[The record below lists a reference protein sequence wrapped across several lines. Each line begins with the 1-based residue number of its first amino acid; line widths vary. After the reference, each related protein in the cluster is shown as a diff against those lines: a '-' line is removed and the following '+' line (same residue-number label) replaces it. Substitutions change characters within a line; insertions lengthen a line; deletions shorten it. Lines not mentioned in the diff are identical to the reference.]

1 MITKLVPNYLIYSM
15 LKLIIK
21 FSLFSVLLSSCSN
34 DEEKN
39 NTSQTNYELNLSS
52 EPEFRI
58 GENLNLNYFNDIT
71 VGVLN
76 LSPTNIKLV
85 TSANTETIILE
96 GPNIRNINSFSTL
109 LNPSI
114 IDNHSNINAIDYNYI
129 GLGQVIKAKNN
140 KIYGLYHGE
149 WHDGTILQANI
160 PGFFGSIGL
169 CVSADG
175 GSTFS
180 KSSEPVIPNLYDK
193 NFDNGAS
200 DGGYG
205 EPSLTF
211 NADSTAV
218 YAYFVDHNRAGRGV
232 NICMA
237 KFNVMSNGQPDF
249 GTCYLLTTNNFFTTN
264 VVRPKQIVYGT
275 MGSSDAIF
283 PHVTYNKKA
292 KKYFMVY
299 TLNAY
304 SDYFTSNRPIQS
316 GIYVRTS
323 KDGINWTEP
332 PKQLITDY
340 GIPLNTETSFTWHPT
355 LIYTNSDQSEGYLV
369 YSKST
374 QGIGRESHKMWGKKF
389 IIN

>member
-1 MITKLVPNYLIYSM
+1 M
-15 LKLIIK
+15 LKLILK
-21 FSLFSVLLSSCSN
+21 YSLLSILLSSCSN
-34 DEEKN
+34 DEEKGN
-39 NTSQTNYELNLSS
+39 SGQTNYELNLTA

-85 TSANTETIILE
+85 TSANTQTVILE
-96 GPNIRNINSFSTL
+96 GQNIQNINSYSIL

-114 IDNHSNINAIDYNYI
+114 VDNPSNINAIDYNYI

-149 WHDGTILQANI
+149 WHDGTLLQANI
-160 PGFFGSIGL
+160 PGFFGAIGL
-169 CVSADG
+169 CESSDG
-175 GSTFS
+175 GVTFT

-237 KFNVMSNGQPDF
+237 KFKVLSNGQPDF

-264 VVRPKQIVYGT
+264 VVRPKQII
-275 MGSSDAIF
+275 D
-283 PHVTYNKKA
+283 P
-292 KKYFMVY
+292 YFQEF
-299 TLNAY
+299 TL
-304 SDYFTSNRPIQS
+304 
-316 GIYVRTS
+316 
-323 KDGINWTEP
+323 EP
-332 PKQLITDY
+332 QKT
-340 GIPLNTETSFTWHPT
+340 
-355 LIYTNSDQSEGYLV
+355 V
-369 YSKST
+369 
-374 QGIGRESHKMWGKKF
+374 
-389 IIN
+389 

>member
-1 MITKLVPNYLIYSM
+1 MFNTIIKYCF
-15 LKLIIK
+15 LII
-21 FSLFSVLLSSCSN
+21 LLSSCSN
-34 DEEKN
+34 DEEN
-39 NTSQTNYELNLSS
+39 NTSNDTSYELNLTS

-85 TSANTETIILE
+85 TSANTSTIILE
-96 GPNIRNINSFSTL
+96 GQNLRNINSYSTL

-114 IDNHSNINAIDYNYI
+114 IDNHSNTNAIDYNYI

-149 WHDGTILQANI
+149 WHDGTLLQANI

-169 CVSADG
+169 CESSDG
-175 GSTFS
+175 GVTFT

-237 KFNVMSNGQPDF
+237 KFKVLSNGQPDF

-275 MGSSDAIF
+275 MGASDAIF

-304 SDYFTSNRPIQS
+304 TDFFTSNRPILS

-332 PKQLITDY
+332 PKQLLTDY
-340 GIPLNTETSFTWHPT
+340 GIPLNSETSFTWHPT

-389 IIN
+389 VVN

>member
-1 MITKLVPNYLIYSM
+1 M
-15 LKLIIK
+15 LKLILK
-21 FSLFSVLLSSCSN
+21 YCLLSVLISSCSN
-34 DEEKN
+34 DEPSKN
-39 NTSQTNYELNLSS
+39 ENPANYEVNLTS
-52 EPEFRI
+52 EPEFQI

-71 VGVLN
+71 VGVIN
-76 LSPTNIKLV
+76 LSSSNVKLV
-85 TSANTETIILE
+85 TAAGTQTIVLE
-96 GPNIRNINSFSTL
+96 GANIENITSSYTL

-114 IDNHSNINAIDYNYI
+114 IDNHSNTNAIDYNYI
-129 GLGQVIKAKNN
+129 GLGQIVKAKDN
-140 KIYGLYHGE
+140 KMYGLYHGE
-149 WHDGTILQANI
+149 WHDGTVLQANI
-160 PGFFGSIGL
+160 PGFFASIGL
-169 CVSADG
+169 CVSTDG
-175 GSTFS
+175 GISFS

-237 KFNVMSNGQPDF
+237 KFNVLSNGQPDF

-264 VVRPKQIVYGT
+264 VVRPKQIVYGI

-304 SDYFTSNRPIQS
+304 SDFFTSGRPIHS
-316 GIYVRTS
+316 GIYIRTS

-355 LIYTNSDQSEGYLV
+355 LIYTNNEQTEGYLV

-374 QGIGRESHKMWGKKF
+374 LGIGKESHKMWGKKF
-389 IIN
+389 VIN